1 MQQSEASEPP
11 STAAD
16 RIGVVILAAG
26 KGTRMQSRLSK
37 LVHPVA
43 GLPMVRQVVELG
55 RQLQPTATALVV
67 GHEAEQVITAAGAGI
82 AVAHQTEQLGTGH
95 AVLQAREALQGHAD
109 VVVVLYGD
117 TALLRLETL
126 HSMIARAA
134 DATLVLL
141 TFVRG
146 SSTVHDAVSA
156 SYGRIDRD
164 LQDRVVG
171 IIELPGSRRYD
182 EIQEVNAGVM
192 VARADWLWEQV
203 GRLPRSEKGEY
214 FLTDLVSL
222 AADAGLLVDA
232 VQPSDPD
239 EILGVNTQAQLA
251 DVNRIALGRIR
262 TRLLDAGVRML
273 DPTTVYIDSTVQVG
287 PGAVL
292 HPNTHLRG
300 TTIVGAGTEVGP
312 NSIVDSTVIGERCR
326 VIASMLE
333 HAWVGND
340 VTIGPFSHLRPGAR
354 IEDEAELGNY
364 AEVKAATIG
373 PRTKVHHFSYIGD
386 ATLGAD
392 TNVGAGTI
400 TCNYDGTAKHR
411 TTVGAGVFIGSDTM
425 LVAPVTLGDG
435 ARTGAGSVVTR
446 DVAAGQLVAGVPA
459 RPIPGRPPKP
469 PSTAPAVS
477 DGPSA
482 TPPNLLASS
491 AGSASGSDQAPAPP
505 AAPDAADGSPHE

>member
-1 MQQSEASEPP
+1 MQQSDASEPP
-11 STAAD
+11 STTTD

-55 RQLQPTATALVV
+55 RQLQPAATALVV
-67 GHEAEQVITAAGAGI
+67 GHEAEQVV
-82 AVAHQTEQLGTGH
+82 AVAGDGVAVVQQTEQLGTGH
-95 AVLQAREALQGHAD
+95 AVLQARGALQGRAD
-109 VVVVLYGD
+109 IIVVLYGD
-117 TALLRLETL
+117 TALLRIETL
-126 HSMIARAA
+126 HEMIARASR
-134 DATLVLL
+134 ATLVLL

-146 SSTVHDAVSA
+146 SSPVHDAVSA

-164 LQDRVVG
+164 AQGRVVG

-182 EIQEVNAGVM
+182 DIQEVNAGVM

-214 FLTDLVSL
+214 FLTDLVAR
-222 AADAGLLVDA
+222 AAEAGLLVDA
-232 VQPSDPD
+232 VQPDDPD

-262 TRLLDAGVRML
+262 ARLLDAGVRML
-273 DPTTVYIDSTVQVG
+273 DPTTVYLDSTVQVG
-287 PGAVL
+287 PDAVL

-300 TTIVGAGTEVGP
+300 TTVVGAGTEVGP
-312 NSIVDSTVIGERCR
+312 NSIIESTAIGERCR
-326 VIASMLE
+326 VISSVLE

-354 IEDEAELGNY
+354 IEDGAELGNY

-392 TNVGAGTI
+392 TNVGAGTV
-400 TCNYDGTAKHR
+400 TCNYDGQAKHQ
-411 TTVGAGVFIGSDTM
+411 TTVGNGAFIGSDTL

-446 DVAAGQLVAGVPA
+446 DVAAGQLVVGIPA
-459 RPIPGRPPKP
+459 RPITGRRSVP
-469 PSTAPAVS
+469 
-477 DGPSA
+477 
-482 TPPNLLASS
+482 
-491 AGSASGSDQAPAPP
+491 PAPRTP
-505 AAPDAADGSPHE
+505 AATAENSSSDALTDSAPPDAADG